1 MLLEI
6 YLIRKCSPEK
16 MTRKKVSHLDR
27 EKLLE
32 VRDLKLI
39 FIQKTVYQ
47 RLLTE
52 SVWKYILVKP
62 LVLLE
67 NQDVERV

>member
-1 MLLEI
+1 
-6 YLIRKCSPEK
+6 